1 MSGLRISTAA
11 LFTVIALATTACGN
25 PPTADA
31 PAETA
36 AAPAETAAA
45 EVRSGNANVGDLRMY
60 YEVQGSGRPLVLL
73 HGGTATIDYSF
84 AGMRPALAQRWTTF
98 AVEQQAHG
106 HTADIDRPLR
116 FEQMADDTAAALRQ
130 LNIENA
136 DVFGWSDGG
145 NVALGLAIRH
155 PDLVRKVVVFGT
167 NANNEGLRPE
177 VWAMIQ
183 QAAAQDEAAGA
194 GETPPGLREAHERA
208 APPGSTWPNLVAK
221 VMDQAVAFEGWSPA
235 QLRAIRAPVLVMI
248 GDQDIVRPEH
258 AVEMYQLIPN
268 AELAVL
274 PGTDHFAPVSEAP
287 QVTALVTA
295 FLDSPMPDAATAQ

>member
-1 MSGLRISTAA
+1 MPDLRTGAA
-11 LFTVIALATTACGN
+11 VLFTVIALAIAACGN
-25 PPTADA
+25 PTVEA

-36 AAPAETAAA
+36 ARD
-45 EVRSGNANVGDLRMY
+45 VRSSYANVGDLRMY
-60 YEVQGSGRPLVLL
+60 YEIQGSGEPLVLL

-84 AGMRPALAQRWTTF
+84 AGMRPGLAQRWTTI

-106 HTADIDRPLR
+106 HTADIDRSLS

-136 DVFGWSDGG
+136 NVFGWSDGG

-155 PDLVRKVVVFGT
+155 PNLVRKVVVFGT

-177 VWAMIQ
+177 VWTMIQ
-183 QAAAQDEAAGA
+183 QAAAQDEAAGE
-194 GETPPGLREAHERA
+194 GETPPGLREAQERA
-208 APPGSTWPNLVAK
+208 APNSWPNLVAK
-221 VMDQAVAFEGWSPA
+221 VMDQAVAFGGWSPA

-274 PGTDHFAPVSEAP
+274 PGTDHFAPVSDAP

-295 FLDSPMPDAATAQ
+295 FLDAPMPDAATAQ